1 MVSGEM
7 AEAARKKQQRES
19 RAKRSRANGPV
30 CASLSR
36 VPCRPLEARSVPR
49 AMRRGCDTC
58 GPRQSCTNA
67 CAMVRARACGH
78 QRHHRDGMGTREM
91 GALHLSAGV
100 EKFYFVADGGVGRT
114 PKGSRQGTTVTPKRL
129 CKCNCFEA

>member
-67 CAMVRARACGH
+67 CAMVRARARGH
-78 QRHHRDGMGTREM
+78 RRHHRDGMGTRVR
-91 GALHLSAGV
+91 GKGRADLSSAW
-100 EKFYFVADGGVGRT
+100 K
-114 PKGSRQGTTVTPKRL
+114 
-129 CKCNCFEA
+129 

>member
-78 QRHHRDGMGTREM
+78 QRHHRDSMGTRVGM
-91 GALHLSAGV
+91 G
-100 EKFYFVADGGVGRT
+100 
-114 PKGSRQGTTVTPKRL
+114 GTAPQFAWKRHFCWRKCDARSD
-129 CKCNCFEA
+129 CKSTLTR